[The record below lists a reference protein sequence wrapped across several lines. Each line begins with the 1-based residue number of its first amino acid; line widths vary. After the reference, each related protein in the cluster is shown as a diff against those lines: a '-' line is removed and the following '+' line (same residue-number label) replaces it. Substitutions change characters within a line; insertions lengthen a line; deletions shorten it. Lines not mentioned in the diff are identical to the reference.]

1 MRNLIGALS
10 ASALLLLA
18 QASHAECVQDP
29 ISPTY
34 PPINCTDL
42 GTTMDCAYWQ
52 PPNNDPNTKY
62 PLVIFLH
69 GAGAVGTGDYLKPVD
84 DGWTCQLQAVLAA
97 RNTNPAYVMV
107 PRAVSSEYEASQA
120 EGPALA
126 FVTWNWGN
134 QESYNVD
141 TLPESPTLIEARSML
156 AGLQQRHPNIDP
168 DRLYVVGVSM
178 GGYGAWDMISRTPN
192 LFAAGVPADGG
203 GSPEAAARLTNMAVW
218 SFHNAD
224 DGIVPSTSDRGM
236 FQALALAGGRPYY
249 TEGTGADHKGMVIP
263 HDMNFAPWLFQQRRG
278 VPSTPVSQLTF
289 SPDGGNQLQGPVT
302 VTITTTPPANTIYY
316 TTDGTVP
323 NALQQVGQLYTGP
336 FTVNTSAIVMA
347 AAHSTAE
354 GDVTT
359 FHAAPFQI
367 GSTPLPNGVVAPPPG
382 GGGTPG
388 ASGGAGN
395 TGGAGPVNTGGVA
408 TGTGGSPAPVGSTGG
423 NSTTVPQGTGG
434 TGANPLGAAGGSPS
448 GGVGSNGGQVSSPN
462 RGAVK
467 SGCTV
472 TQAKSSATAWGGLS
486 LALLGLLGLRR
497 RRA

>member
-1 MRNLIGALS
+1 MRNFFGALP
-10 ASALLLLA
+10 AAVLLFIA
-18 QASHAECVQDP
+18 QVSHAECVQAP
-29 ISPTY
+29 ISPTN
-34 PPINCTDL
+34 PPANCKPF
-42 GTTMDCAYWQ
+42 GTTMDCALWL
-52 PPNNDPNTKY
+52 PPSNNTNTKY

-69 GAGAVGTGDYLKPVD
+69 GAGAAGTGDYLKPVD

-97 RNTNPAYVMV
+97 RDTNPAYVLV
-107 PRAVSSEYEASQA
+107 PRAGNAEYEASQA

-141 TLPESPTLIEARSML
+141 TLPESTTLIEARAML
-156 AGLQQRHPNIDP
+156 TRLQKRFPNIDP
-168 DRLYVVGVSM
+168 DRIYVVGVSM

-203 GSPEAAARLTNMAVW
+203 GSPQAAARLINMAVW

-236 FQALALAGGRPYY
+236 FKALALAGGRPYY

-278 VPSTPVSQLTF
+278 VPSTPVPQLTF

-302 VTITTTPPANTIYY
+302 VTITTTPAANTIYY

-323 NALQQVGQLYTGP
+323 NALQAVGQLYTGP

-367 GSTPLPNGVVAPPPG
+367 GSTPLPVVAPSPG
-382 GGGTPG
+382 GSGGTPG
-388 ASGGAGN
+388 ASGGAGPVS
-395 TGGAGPVNTGGVA
+395 TGGMAS
-408 TGTGGSPAPVGSTGG
+408 GTGGSPAPIGSTGG
-423 NSTTVPQGTGG
+423 TSTKVPPGTGG
-434 TGANPLGAAGGSPS
+434 AGVNPVGAAGGSPS
-448 GGVGSNGGQVSSPN
+448 GSSGGQSPN
-462 RGAVK
+462 RSSAK

-472 TQAKSSATAWGGLS
+472 TQGTRSATALGALS
-486 LALLGLLGLRR
+486 LALVGLLGLRR
-497 RRA
+497 RSG